1 MVAADQGTVAP
12 VGGRGV
18 RPTAMTTSAVA
29 RRGDLSVTAYYTA
42 HAWRWAKLP
51 GAELFTG
58 RKSRDVFNATNLAL
72 GVARLFRRDLPSLR
86 HGLVQRHVM
95 IDRLVA
101 GTGCH
106 QVIELAA
113 GLSRRGV
120 TMSEDPALR
129 YVEVDLP
136 AMIAHKQKLLA
147 RTARGR
153 AIAARPNLVLHAAD
167 VTTLAIDDVLAPGP
181 ACIVAEGL
189 LVYLDAAAQQALWRK
204 LAAVCAARPGSAVVF
219 DLVPFV
225 EQPRPG
231 RVGRAFERMFR
242 RATRGATMA
251 FDGRTRDDIAAELR
265 AAGFTA
271 VEQHE
276 PASAPAA
283 WAVPHLAR
291 RTQQLVWRAA
301 VA

>member
-1 MVAADQGTVAP
+1 MAT
-12 VGGRGV
+12 
-18 RPTAMTTSAVA
+18 TAVT

-42 HAWRWAKLP
+42 HAWRWGKLA

-95 IDRLVA
+95 IDRLA
-101 GTGCH
+101 AASGCA
-106 QVIELAA
+106 QVLELAA

-120 TMSEDPALR
+120 TMSADPALR

-136 AMIAHKQKLLA
+136 PMIAHKQRLLSKS
-147 RTARGR
+147 ARGR
-153 AIAARPNLVLHAAD
+153 AIAARPNLVLHAGDA
-167 VTTLAIDDVLAPGP
+167 TTLAFDEVLAPGP
-181 ACIVAEGL
+181 VCVIAEGL
-189 LVYLDAAAQQALWRK
+189 LVYLDAPAQQALWRRV
-204 LAAVCAARPGSAVVF
+204 AALCAARPGSVLVF
-219 DLVPFV
+219 DLVPFI

-231 RVGRAFERMFR
+231 RVGRGFEGLFK
-242 RATRGATMA
+242 RATKGATMA
-251 FDGRTRDDIAAELR
+251 FDGRSRDDLAAELR
-265 AAGFTA
+265 AAGFTT
-271 VEQHE
+271 VERIA
-276 PASAPAA
+276 PAEAPAA

-291 RTQQLVWRAA
+291 RTQQLVWRAT